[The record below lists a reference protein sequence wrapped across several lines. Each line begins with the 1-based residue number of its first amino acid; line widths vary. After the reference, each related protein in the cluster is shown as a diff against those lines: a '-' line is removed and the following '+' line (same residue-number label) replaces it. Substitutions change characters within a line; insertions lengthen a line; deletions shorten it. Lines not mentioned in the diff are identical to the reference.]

1 MSACAN
7 WSGNLA
13 GTEEKTGLLKRSS
26 YVDVLLS
33 EAGRALQQG
42 SALSVAL
49 LKFTVPPQKDRSANE
64 AVLDNV
70 LQQVGRLVTARIRQS
85 AVAVRYA
92 RNTLA
97 LILADTKEKEARHTL
112 DRLRLEMAN
121 PLPVF
126 TAGIAE
132 AVLQQG
138 YEPADVITELIN
150 RTEDALQT
158 ALRQG
163 GYSIHVQA
171 PWNETETAS

>member
-1 MSACAN
+1 M
-7 WSGNLA
+7 
-13 GTEEKTGLLKRSS
+13 
-26 YVDVLLS
+26 
-33 EAGRALQQG
+33 
-42 SALSVAL
+42 AL

-70 LQQVGRLVTARIRQS
+70 LQQVGRLFTARIRQS

-158 ALRQG
+158 ARGRAAILSTYRPPGTKRKPLRDPSYFHSCPHREQRFPPPG
-163 GYSIHVQA
+163 I
-171 PWNETETAS
+171 